1 MRVYVVVPT
10 EEAYLDSSTKLYV
23 FANKADA
30 EEMVLAL
37 AQEEL
42 YECVNTCLQD
52 EMEEDFYCVPER
64 IVPWEDDMYVNCNH
78 CERKC
83 CPSIQIVLGDY
94 EQFLGTRWEIIETEL
109 L

>member
-37 AQEEL
+37 VQEEL
-42 YECVNTCLQD
+42 YECFNTCLQD
-52 EMEEDFYCVPER
+52 DLETFCCVPER
-64 IVPWEDDMYVNCNH
+64 IVPWEDEVYVNCNH
-78 CERKC
+78 CPKKC
-83 CPSIQIVLGDY
+83 CPTIQEILGDY
-94 EQFLGTRWEIIETEL
+94 EHLLGIQWDIVETEL